1 MSQEQTAIEDVVELR
16 SGISRV
22 FEEIVEQRRTVAG
35 VSVSPETA
43 LQCSAVL
50 ACVRV
55 LSEGVAQLPCH
66 LMRRRPDGGKE
77 IASDHPLNEILAYQ
91 PNGWMTSFE
100 FRELMQSWL
109 LLWGNAYALIKSGR
123 RGAVTELIPLHPS
136 KVKVEYLENGRLRY
150 LYQEPDRPT
159 PTTYTQDEIFSLR
172 WLSQDGITGYVPTT
186 LSRDAIAL
194 ARATELHAGAFFGN
208 GARPG
213 SVITSSQPLKPET
226 MQRLRESFEGIHRG
240 ADKYARTAVMPFGT
254 DIKEY
259 GGTNNETAQLL
270 QSRRFQVEEVARVY
284 RVPSHLVG
292 NLENVRFST
301 VEQSAIDFVTFSLIP
316 HLRRWEMACR
326 RDLVVDDQ
334 EYFVEFDVNALMA
347 GDYAARSQ
355 FLREMF
361 HMGTLSVDEL
371 RQAIGYNPLPDGKG
385 DKRFVQVNMQ
395 LLDAFTPESPTGE
408 AQPQASAGSQEA
420 QEDQSTQP
428 PAEEEPDA
436 QPAAVD
442 ASGQEGRAAEALW
455 QTTLARLAAV
465 EADGIIDRRNK
476 PAKLEAWL
484 QQHEARMRR
493 ELEAAGK
500 ATDRDTEAFVV
511 DWMNRTRDL
520 LLDCHRSGKP
530 YEEVTATW
538 TSRTN

>member
-1 MSQEQTAIEDVVELR
+1 MDENAAIEDVVELR

-22 FEEIVEQRRTVAG
+22 FEEIIEQRRTVAG
-35 VSVSPETA
+35 VSISPETS

-55 LSEGVAQLPCH
+55 LSEGVAQLPLH
-66 LMRRRPDGGKE
+66 LMRRLPGGGKE
-77 IASDHPLNEILAYQ
+77 IADDHPLNEVLAYQ

-100 FRELMQSWL
+100 FRELMQSWI

-136 KVKVEYLENGRLRY
+136 RMKVEYLENGRLRY
-150 LYQEPDRPT
+150 LYQEPDKPT
-159 PTTYTQDEIFSLR
+159 PKPYTQDQIFHLR

-194 ARATELHAGAFFGN
+194 ARATELHAGAYFGN

-213 SVITSSQPLKPET
+213 TVIETDQPLKPET
-226 MQRLRESFEGIHRG
+226 MERLRRSWEDVHRG
-240 ADKYARTAVMPFGT
+240 SDKYAKTAVMPHGT
-254 DIKEY
+254 HVKEY
-259 GGTNNETAQLL
+259 GGVNNETAQLL

-284 RVPSHLVG
+284 RVPAHLIG

-316 HLRRWEMACR
+316 HLRRWEMASR
-326 RDLVVDDQ
+326 RDLVVDDKQ
-334 EYFVEFDVNALMA
+334 YFVEFDVNALMA

-361 HMGTLSVDEL
+361 NMAAISVDEL
-371 RQAIGYNPLPDGKG
+371 RQAIGYNPLPNGEG
-385 DKRFVQVNMQ
+385 DKRFIQVNMQ
-395 LLDAFTPESPTGE
+395 LLDAFTEESPTGQ
-408 AQPQASAGSQEA
+408 AQPQASQGSQEA
-420 QEDQSTQP
+420 AEDAGEEP

-436 QPAAVD
+436 QPAAVN
-442 ASGQEGRAAEALW
+442 AGSEEGRAAEALW
-455 QTTLARLAAV
+455 RTTLARLAAV
-465 EADGIIDRRNK
+465 EADGILARRNK

-484 QQHEARMRR
+484 QQHETRMRG
-493 ELEAAGK
+493 ELEASGQ
-500 ATDRDTEAFVV
+500 ATGRDTEAFVV
-511 DWMNRTRDL
+511 NWMERTRDL

-530 YEEVTATW
+530 YEEVTEKW